1 MSDELSLNYILEH
14 RFPHPI
20 AAPFRNARTAT
31 GGPDRAAFNL
41 AAVDGLVRYLG
52 CILLSDYFSKSPA
65 PEKAAKAEEFLLH
78 PTPSRWAELALEL
91 AGQLSGRGPFMP
103 DLCGALIGRNGKPT
117 QTGSSLLTLAQT
129 ATELLSNRNLLV
141 DAGKSGETAQLLAE
155 SLAEVVRPLLF
166 LQAHPLVVFRS
177 HAAPG
182 EAGGFQGFMMRW
194 MGCRTQP
201 LPIGI
206 DFDGTV
212 PLGQVLLLAPEG
224 DRALELSPFMAVATP
239 PSRQNEGFYLASGLR
254 TPSTL
259 RLESFAHGRFIT
271 RELGDKGQPAN
282 LCEYMLS
289 WAEGGALARLVPT
302 EGSANRMKFQSK
314 LLPSEKVLEGRYQ
327 TLGFIGRGGI
337 GAVYQVHDLNEKT
350 DKAVKILYPD
360 LSRNEF
366 FTRYFL
372 ETGAMLS
379 RLSHRNLVPVY
390 EAGYSSTLQENH
402 IVMKYMRGGSLA
414 ELLERRDTLPP
425 RECIR
430 IALSVLEAL
439 HHLHENNLLHGGI
452 HPGNILKDE
461 TGTWCLG
468 DFGILR
474 LPSSRVAAF
483 RPLERLH
490 SLRYASPELLLGG
503 QASPASDL
511 YSLSIV
517 LYEMLTA
524 QIPSKTEFL
533 APSELIFPIP
543 EELDQV
549 LEKALAY
556 NARDRH
562 ANAMELFAA
571 LSDIESNMGAE
582 YQVSSVAQA
591 QQLLGHLGDV
601 HVGNLEGIDNERSEA
616 LAKGDFEGAARLL
629 QVRIDEVWDVEEKVF
644 WMQQLAQLY
653 FEKLDMPGKAV
664 SIYRDCLELAPDNPV
679 ATQAIIEH
687 FEKTGQWDE
696 LADLLDELR
705 QGTEAGP
712 PVEGYLRRLV
722 ELYRDKLHDP
732 ARASEFLELL
742 VEKTG
747 AKAEWIELLVR
758 LKEEV
763 KDWAGAARALEKW
776 QALAATPAER
786 ASILRRLAAIYQDE
800 LDSHDSAV
808 RAWEQALAVEPSDK
822 LAMQALR
829 KLYRALFSYGRLTE
843 LLKKM
848 IEAAPSDPAE
858 LVELY
863 QELGEM
869 LSSYVY
875 DSRTALGVWTELLK
889 LSPGNQ
895 TALSYLERLY
905 LREGQNDK
913 YIGILEQ
920 KAEATTDPAEKAGVL
935 LSMALARVEFLS
947 DIVGARA
954 ALEQGLALAP
964 GHAGIEAALERLY
977 AQHQDGEAQSRLL
990 LSRLEREQ
998 DPTARLE
1005 ILWKLSSLFEKSGE
1019 PAQAS
1024 LEVMKRAFSEAPAD
1038 ASVRVEVERLAEKS
1052 GNWDDL
1058 VAFYV
1063 EQLARSEAGSEVR
1076 NYIAG
1081 RLAFHA
1087 LHSLADRT
1095 KGVFALTEAARL
1107 APDSEPLL
1115 RALLSVYREQEKW
1128 GDLAGTLLSYVPK
1141 AEEARRAE
1149 LFEEAVLLVKNR
1161 LVGTPEGRKLI
1172 GRLVEMSSEFVGT
1185 PGNAALVEVCRM
1197 EDDHVALGQVAEREL
1212 DKELDPM
1219 RAQTLRL
1226 YLGEAA
1232 MRAKDPARARVWL
1245 EAALEKSPHDPDVQ
1259 QALQDAMA
1267 MAEDW
1272 AGLLRLYR
1280 RLIPVTEDNTT
1291 KLSYLEKAAQ
1301 IELSVFNRLD
1311 NAIELFRQLVAEAPR
1326 KIEYV
1331 NSLADALGRAERF
1344 TELAWLYEQTS
1355 QHLKGD
1361 ERRQMLLSLATLYQ
1375 ERLSNPD
1382 AAILALRQVLRQ
1394 NPDDGEVFDR
1404 ARTLCLGE
1412 KRYDTLLKLLS
1423 ERSRSAAFEERLT
1436 LMVEMARLSAME
1448 MGLLPPA
1455 KSYLDEVLREEPG
1468 HEGAF
1473 ELYRQILERQEDWR
1487 GLASLMESQF
1497 GRVEDE
1503 RKRVEIGLQAARLL
1517 VEKLDHKV
1525 RACEILEKVWEL
1537 DPRNTGAALSLVEL
1551 YASQSRWDRAASMLT
1566 LLHSGEAD
1574 LFPEESARLAF
1585 LSGLTHEALLRRP
1598 QAIEAFRAALDGGYR
1613 IDDVK
1618 EKLAT
1623 LLYMEESY
1631 AEARTLLAGLLD
1643 SGRVSGDRLRE
1654 LKAMLADTDRKL
1666 GRMDRSREHLE
1677 GLLAQSPGD
1686 KETLRKLMDVCR
1698 SDGDKDSEARYLRQ
1712 YLEVET
1718 DPEKRFP
1725 LLVSLGDL
1733 AKELPGLRDEAI
1745 AAYEK
1750 AVAINPTSRGV
1761 IISMGQLLL
1770 DAGRYEEAARAFR
1783 EVENVETDSRRK
1795 AALALTQGVLFVEKA
1810 ANPEQAAIH
1819 LRRCLEHDPTKVEAF
1834 TMLEKI
1840 LVERT
1845 DWEGQKELYTFMLD
1859 KVGEKGV
1866 PDLLFRLHL
1875 NLGRVLVE
1883 KLSDS
1888 KGALEHLEQAAE
1900 YNPEDAELNEIRAGI
1915 YMQSEGGL
1923 ERALEEYRKLTQ
1935 DDPHDANLV
1944 RAFRKT
1950 SSLMKRFDEAWYA
1963 SAILDLLGAASVKEK
1978 AFLQKFS
1985 SAALKIKPKVVDI
1998 DRFRTDLVAEE
2009 EDWELTEII
2018 RILFERMSGRLPLPT
2033 PKSLGLTRERLL
2045 DEERAPMVLKMVEVV
2060 SKVLG
2065 IPVPQ
2070 VYLREAVSGAVKEG
2084 CFPGTL
2090 VAGNDLVEAR
2100 KGKELRFEL
2109 ARTLALF
2116 VPHHMAVGIIDRD
2129 NLRLLL
2135 SNLLKLAVP
2144 GFPEPAGDPK
2154 VNADLRK
2161 EMEKAI
2167 PAVEMGRVRELI
2179 MTLKNKGGELSVK
2192 RWLIGIEKTSA
2203 RFGLLFAND
2212 LHVAVNLVK
2221 ASSVQLSA
2229 ASREEIV
2236 DDLLSYSISEPFSRL
2251 RTYLSISVV

>member
-1 MSDELSLNYILEH
+1 MSEDLMLNYALEH
-14 RFPHPI
+14 RFPHPV

-31 GGPDRAAFNL
+31 GGPDRAAFHL

-52 CILLSDYFSKSPA
+52 CILLSDYFSKAPA
-65 PEKAAKAEEFLLH
+65 QDKAARAEEYLLY
-78 PTPSRWAELALEL
+78 PTPKRWAELVLEL
-91 AGQLSGRGPFMP
+91 AGQLAGRGPFIP
-103 DLCGALIGRNGKPT
+103 ELCGALVGRNGKPT
-117 QTGSSLLTLAQT
+117 QTGNSLLTLAET
-129 ATELLSNRNLLV
+129 AADLLANKELLV
-141 DAGKSGETAQLLAE
+141 DAVKSGETADLLSE
-155 SLAEVVRPLLF
+155 SLNEVVRPLLF
-166 LQAHPLVVFRS
+166 LQNNPLVVFRS
-177 HAAPG
+177 HATPA
-182 EAGGFQGFMMRW
+182 ESSGFQGFMMRW
-194 MGCRTQP
+194 MGCRAQP
-201 LPIGI
+201 LPVGI
-206 DFDGTV
+206 DFEGTV
-212 PLGQVLLLAPEG
+212 PQGQVLLLSLDG
-224 DRALELSPFMAVATP
+224 DKGLELSPFMAVASGQP
-239 PSRQNEGFYLASGLR
+239 HQAEGFYMASGLR
-254 TPSTL
+254 NRNTL
-259 RLESFAHGRFIT
+259 RLESFATGRFIT
-271 RELGDKGQPAN
+271 RALTGKDGPLTLAEH
-282 LCEYMLS
+282 MLS
-289 WAEGGALARLVPT
+289 WGDGGRLARLAPT
-302 EGSANRMKFQSK
+302 DGSASRLKFQSK

-327 TLGFIGRGGI
+327 TLGFVGRGGI
-337 GAVYQVHDLNEKT
+337 GAVYQVHDLEEKS

-372 ETGAMLS
+372 ETGSMLA

-414 ELLERRDTLPP
+414 ELLERRETLPP

-430 IALSVLEAL
+430 VALSVLEAL

-461 TGTWCLG
+461 SGTWCLG

-517 LYEMLTA
+517 LYEMLTG
-524 QIPSKTEFL
+524 QVPSKTEFVP
-533 APSELIFPIP
+533 PSELIFPIP
-543 EELDQV
+543 DALDQV

-556 NARDRH
+556 DARDRH

-571 LSDIESNMGAE
+571 LGGIESEMGSE
-582 YQVSSVAQA
+582 YQVSTVAQA

-601 HVGNLEGIDNERSEA
+601 HFGSLESVDRDFSEA
-616 LAKGDFEGAARLL
+616 MAKGDFEGAARLL
-629 QVRIDEVWDVEEKVF
+629 QVRVEEVWDVEEKVY

-679 ATQAIIEH
+679 ATRAIMGH
-687 FEKTGQWDE
+687 FERTGQWDE
-696 LADLLDELR
+696 LAEILDELR
-705 QGTEAGP
+705 QGTENDPLVAD
-712 PVEGYLRRLV
+712 YLRRLV
-722 ELYRDKLHDP
+722 DVYRDKLKEP
-732 ARASEFLELL
+732 GRAAEYLELL

-747 AKAEWIELLVR
+747 AKPEWIELLVR

-763 KDWAGAARALEKW
+763 QDWAGAARALEKW
-776 QALAATPAER
+776 HELAASPAER
-786 ASILRRLAAIYQDE
+786 AGLLRRLATVYQDE
-800 LDSHDSAV
+800 LDSPDAAV
-808 RAWEQALAVEPSDK
+808 RVWEQLLALEPSDK
-822 LAMQALR
+822 GAMQALR
-829 KLYRALFSYGRLTE
+829 KLYRAQFSYGRLTD

-848 IEAAPSDPAE
+848 IQGGVPEQGE

-875 DSRTALGVWTELLK
+875 DSRSALSVWTELLRI
-889 LSPGNQ
+889 SPSNQ

-913 YIGILEQ
+913 YIGVLEA
-920 KAEATTDPAEKAGVL
+920 KAEVTADPAEKAGVL
-935 LSMALARVEFLS
+935 LSAALARVEFLS
-947 DIVGARA
+947 DIAGARTL
-954 ALEQGLALAP
+954 LEQGLSLAP
-964 GHAGIEAALERLY
+964 RHSGIEAALERLY
-977 AQHQDGEAQSRLL
+977 DQHQDVEAQSRLH

-998 DPTARLE
+998 DPAVRLD
-1005 ILWKLSSLFEKSGE
+1005 ILWKLSGLFEKSGE

-1024 LEVMKRAFSEAPAD
+1024 LEVMKRALAEAMSDPA
-1038 ASVRVEVERLAEKS
+1038 VRVEVERLAEKAGS
-1052 GNWDDL
+1052 WDDL

-1063 EQLARSEAGSEVR
+1063 EQLARTQPGTEER

-1081 RLAFHA
+1081 RLAFHT
-1087 LHSLADRT
+1087 LHSLPDRA
-1095 KGVFALTEAARL
+1095 KGIFALTESARL
-1107 APDSEPLL
+1107 APDSEPIL

-1141 AEEARRAE
+1141 AEEARRPE

-1161 LVGTPEGRKLI
+1161 LTGTQEGRRLV
-1172 GRLVEMSSEFVGT
+1172 GRLVEMSSSFTGT
-1185 PGNAALVEVCRM
+1185 PGNWALVEVCRM
-1197 EDDHVALGQVAEREL
+1197 EEDHASLIEVAQREL
-1212 DKELDPM
+1212 DKEMDPL
-1219 RAQTLRL
+1219 RAQNLRL
-1226 YLGEAA
+1226 DLGEAA
-1232 MRAKDPARARVWL
+1232 MRMKDPGRARIWL
-1245 EAALEKSPHDPDVQ
+1245 EAALEKAPHDSDVQ
-1259 QALQDAMA
+1259 QALQDALA

-1280 RLIPVTEDNTT
+1280 RLIPVTEDTPV
-1291 KLSYLEKAAQ
+1291 KLGYLEKAAQ
-1301 IELSVFNRLD
+1301 IELTVFNRVE

-1331 NSLADALGRAERF
+1331 QSLADALTRAERF
-1344 TELAWLYEQTS
+1344 TELAWLYEQNS

-1361 ERRQMLLSLATLYQ
+1361 DRRGMLLALASLYE

-1394 NPDDGEVFDR
+1394 APDDNEVFER
-1404 ARTLCLGE
+1404 ARSLCLSE
-1412 KRYDTLLKLLS
+1412 KRFDTLLKLLA
-1423 ERSRSAAFEERLT
+1423 ERSRSAPYEERLR

-1487 GLASLMESQF
+1487 GLAALMESQF
-1497 GRVEDE
+1497 ARVEDE
-1503 RKRVEIGLQAARLL
+1503 RKRVEIGLHAARLL
-1517 VEKLDHKV
+1517 VERLDHKV

-1537 DPRNTGAALSLVEL
+1537 DPKNTGAPLSLVEL

-1574 LFPEESARLAF
+1574 LFPEERARLAF
-1585 LSGLTHEALLRRP
+1585 LTGLTHEALLRRP
-1598 QAIEAFRAALDGGYR
+1598 QAIEAFRVALDSGYR
-1613 IDDVK
+1613 ADEAR

-1623 LLYMEESY
+1623 LLYMQESY
-1631 AEARTLLAGLLD
+1631 EEARTFLTAVLD
-1643 SGRVSGDRLRE
+1643 GGRVGGDRARD
-1654 LKAMLADTDRKL
+1654 LKAMLADVDRKL

-1677 GLLAQSPGD
+1677 ALLAQSPGD
-1686 KETLRKLMDVCR
+1686 KENLRKLMEVCR
-1698 SDGDKDSEARYLRQ
+1698 ADGDREAEARYLRQ

-1718 DPEKRFP
+1718 DPDKRFP
-1725 LLVSLGDL
+1725 LLVGLGDL
-1733 AKELPGLRDEAI
+1733 AKEMPGRQEEAI

-1750 AVAINPTSRGV
+1750 AFAINPTSRGV
-1761 IISMGQLLL
+1761 IISLGQLLL
-1770 DAGRYEEAARAFR
+1770 EAGRFEGAARAFR
-1783 EVENVETDSRRK
+1783 EAENLETDPRRK
-1795 AALALTQGVLFVEKA
+1795 AAFALTQGVLFIEKA
-1810 ANPEQAAIH
+1810 GNPEQAAIH
-1819 LRRCLEHDPTKVEAF
+1819 LRRCLELDVSKMDAF

-1845 DWEGQKELYTFMLD
+1845 DWDGQKELYTFMLG
-1859 KVGEKGV
+1859 KVGDKAASE
-1866 PDLLFRLHL
+1866 LLFRLHL
-1875 NLGRVLVE
+1875 NLGRILLE
-1883 KLSDS
+1883 KFSDT
-1888 KGALEHLEQAAE
+1888 KGALDHLEQAAE
-1900 YNPEDAELNEIRAGI
+1900 LNPEDAEVNELKAGI
-1915 YMQSEGGL
+1915 YMQSEGGM

-1985 SAALKIKPKVVDI
+1985 SAALKIKPKVVDV
-1998 DRFRTDLVAEE
+1998 DRFRSDLVAFE

-2018 RILFERMSGRLPLPT
+2018 RILFERMSGKLSLAS
-2033 PKSLGLTRERLL
+2033 PKSMGFGKAQLV
-2045 DEERAPMVLKMVEVV
+2045 DEEKAPMVVKMVEVV
-2060 SKVLG
+2060 AKVLG
-2065 IPVPQ
+2065 IPAPQ
-2070 VYLREAVSGAVKEG
+2070 MYLRETATGVLKEG
-2084 CFPGTL
+2084 CYPATL
-2090 VAGNDLVEAR
+2090 VAGNDFIEAR

-2116 VPHHMAVGIIDRD
+2116 VPHHMAVGLIDRD

-2144 GFPEPAGDPK
+2144 GFPEPAGDPRA
-2154 VNADLRK
+2154 NADLRRD
-2161 EMEKAI
+2161 MEKAI
-2167 PAVEMGRVRELI
+2167 PAAEMGRVRELI
-2179 MTLKNKGGELSVK
+2179 LSLKNKGGEMSVK
-2192 RWLIGIEKTSA
+2192 RWLIGIEKTSC

-2221 ASSVQLSA
+2221 ASPVQLSA

-2236 DDLLSYSISEPFSRL
+2236 DDLLSYSVSEPFARL
-2251 RTYLSISVV
+2251 RTYLGISVV